1 MEISVDT
8 HTHTISSGHAY
19 STVLENAAA
28 AAQRGLSIMCVTDH
42 APTMPGA
49 PHFWHFANQ
58 RVLPRFLHG
67 VGVIRGVETNIL
79 NTAGE
84 IDMDDRI
91 LSMLDWAI
99 ASFHEPIF
107 RPADAKQH
115 TQALLNVIQSGKVDA
130 IGHPGNPNFDFDFE
144 AVIKAAAR
152 HNVVLEINNS
162 SLSGS
167 RAGSEQ
173 RCEDIAACIKEFGGR
188 ITTGSD
194 AHFAYDVGNF
204 TFVKQLLA
212 KVDFPC
218 EQVVTYTPSSFLSFL
233 AERGR
238 APIEE
243 FSVFHNA

>member
-1 MEISVDT
+1 MKLSVDT

-19 STVLENAAA
+19 STVLENAYA
-28 AAQRGLSIMCVTDH
+28 AAQRGLSLMCVTDH

-79 NTAGE
+79 NTDGE
-84 IDMDDRI
+84 IDMDVRI
-91 LSMLDWAI
+91 LDMLDWVI

-107 RPADAKQH
+107 HLADKQQH
-115 TQALLNVIQSGKVDA
+115 TLALVKAIESGRIDA
-130 IGHPGNPNFDFDFE
+130 VGHPGNPNFDFDYE
-144 AVIKAAAR
+144 TVIRTAAK

-162 SLSGS
+162 SLCGS
-167 RAGSEQ
+167 RAGSEK

-204 TFVKQLLA
+204 EHVKQLLN
-212 KVDFPC
+212 KVAFPT
-218 EQVVTYTPSSFLSFL
+218 EQVVTHTPATFLRFL
-233 AERGR
+233 QERGR
-238 APIEE
+238 QPIEA
-243 FSVFHNA
+243 FAALY